1 MSDAARPTIAIDGPA
16 GAGKST
22 VSRRLAQALGLR
34 YVDTGAMYR
43 VVGVLADEAGIDLDD
58 APALAALCD
67 TLRIAFVEEADGL
80 HVRANDRDL
89 TQAIRTAAAG
99 QLASKVSTQPAVRA
113 RLVALQRRLGA
124 GGGVVMEGRDIGTVV
139 LPDATVKI
147 FLVAS
152 AAERARRR
160 WAELRARGEAADLA
174 QIQREIEERD
184 VRDRTRAHSPLVPAA
199 DALLV
204 DTTSEGVDEVVARV
218 RNLVLGQGN
227 P

>member
-1 MSDAARPTIAIDGPA
+1 MKPTIAIDGPA

-43 VVGVLADEAGIDLDD
+43 VVGVLADEGGVDLAD
-58 APALAALCD
+58 PGALAALCD
-67 TLRIAFVEEADGL
+67 DLELRFDERADGV
-80 HVRANDRDL
+80 HVLANGRDL
-89 TQAIRTAAAG
+89 TAAIRTAAAG
-99 QLASKVSTQPAVRA
+99 QLASKVSTQPVVRE

-139 LPDATVKI
+139 LPEATVKI

-152 AAERARRR
+152 AGERARRR
-160 WAELRARGEAADLA
+160 WAELAARGEAADLA
-174 QIQREIEERD
+174 QIEREIAERD

-199 DALLV
+199 DALV
-204 DTTSEGVDEVVARV
+204 IDSTSEGVEEVVARV
-218 RNLVLGQGN
+218 RNLVAGQGN
-227 P
+227 S